1 MKCRSLNAAVIF
13 SVALTIASASG
24 ATIAQNQHQSTHNQS
39 SNMPYAGQQNRSI
52 TSLSADDQKALAN
65 GEGWGL
71 AKPAEL
77 NGVPGPAH
85 LLELGDKIGLSSEQ
99 VQQLQKLF
107 SDMKAQAVALG
118 NEYMA
123 AEKALDD
130 YFRSGS
136 FSDRELRNKVDQAEQ
151 ARANLRFLHLS
162 YHHRTLEVVTPAQVQ
177 QYNELR
183 GYSPKTINDPCV
195 NVPAGHDPVMF
206 RKHMGCD

>member
-1 MKCRSLNAAVIF
+1 MIRRFLLPSTAAIAIGMAS
-13 SVALTIASASG
+13 SVVH
-24 ATIAQNQHQSTHNQS
+24 AQMQHQAAQSTPS
-39 SNMPYAGQQNRSI
+39 PYAGQQTRTI
-52 TSLSADDQKALAN
+52 TSLSADDQKALSN

-85 LLELGDKIGLSSEQ
+85 LLELADKIGLSSSQ
-99 VQQLQKLF
+99 VDQLNKLF
-107 SDMKAQAVALG
+107 KDMKVQAIALG

-130 YFRSGS
+130 YFRSGNL
-136 FSDRELRNKVDQAEQ
+136 SDRALRGVVDQAEQ

-162 YHHRTLEVVTPAQVQ
+162 YHHRTLDVVTPEQVK

-183 GYSPKTINDPCV
+183 GYANVVDDPCA

-206 RKHMGCD
+206 RKHMGCK

>member
-1 MKCRSLNAAVIF
+1 MIRRFLLSGTTAIAIGLAS
-13 SVALTIASASG
+13 SVAH
-24 ATIAQNQHQSTHNQS
+24 AQMQHQAAQPTPS
-39 SNMPYAGQQNRSI
+39 PYAGQQTRTI
-52 TSLSADDQKALAN
+52 TSLSADDQKALSN

-85 LLELGDKIGLSSEQ
+85 LLELADKIGLSSSQVEQ
-99 VQQLQKLF
+99 LNKLF
-107 SDMKAQAVALG
+107 KDMKVQAIALG

-123 AEKALDD
+123 AEKAIDD
-130 YFRSGS
+130 YFRSGNL
-136 FSDRELRNKVDQAEQ
+136 SDRALREVVDQAEQ

-162 YHHRTLEVVTPAQVQ
+162 YHHRTLDVVTPEQVQ

-183 GYSPKTINDPCV
+183 GYANVVNDPCA

-206 RKHMGCD
+206 RKHMGCK

>member
-1 MKCRSLNAAVIF
+1 MKLSPVCHAL
-13 SVALTIASASG
+13 ALTVVLASG
-24 ATIAQNQHQSTHNQS
+24 PTFAQMQHQGSHSQS
-39 SNMPYAGQQNRSI
+39 ANAPYAGQQNRAI

-77 NGVPGPAH
+77 NGAPGPAH
-85 LLELGDKIGLSSEQ
+85 LLELADKIGLSTEQ

-107 SDMKAQAVALG
+107 TDMKAQAIALG

-123 AEKALDD
+123 AEKAIDD

-136 FSDRELRNKVDQAEQ
+136 FSDRELRAKVDQAER

-162 YHHRTLEVVTPAQVQ
+162 YHHRTLDVVTPEQVK
-177 QYNELR
+177 QYNQLR
-183 GYSPKTINDPCV
+183 GYSAKVIDDPCA
-195 NVPAGHDPVMF
+195 NVPAGHDPAMF
-206 RKHMGCD
+206 RKHMGCN

>member
-1 MKCRSLNAAVIF
+1 MRSLPLCGAVI
-13 SVALTIASASG
+13 LTCTMLHG
-24 ATIAQNQHQSTHNQS
+24 TVQAQA
-39 SNMPYAGQQNRSI
+39 PYAGQQNRAI
-52 TSLSADDQKALAN
+52 TSLSADDQKAIAN

-85 LLELGDKIGLSSEQ
+85 LLELAKQIGLTPEQIEQ
-99 VQQLQKLF
+99 VQRLF
-107 SDMKAQAVALG
+107 KDMKAQAIALG

-123 AEKALDD
+123 AEKAIDD
-130 YFRSGS
+130 YFRGGRLN
-136 FSDRELRNKVDQAEQ
+136 DRTLRDLVDRAEQ

-162 YHHRTLEVVTPAQVQ
+162 YHHRTMDVVTPEQVK

-183 GYSPKTINDPCV
+183 GYSQQVINDPCA

-206 RKHMGCD
+206 RKHMGCK

>member
-1 MKCRSLNAAVIF
+1 MRYLLWRSALAVAVGIF
-13 SVALTIASASG
+13 TST
-24 ATIAQNQHQSTHNQS
+24 AQAQMQHQGAHNPQS
-39 SNMPYAGQQNRSI
+39 AGDQAPYAGQQNRAI
-52 TSLSADDQKALAN
+52 TSLSADDQKAIAN

-85 LLELGDKIGLSSEQ
+85 LLELADKIGLSPEQ
-99 VQQLQKLF
+99 VEKLQQLF
-107 SDMKAQAVALG
+107 TDMKTQAIALG

-123 AEKALDD
+123 AEKAIDD

-136 FSDRELRNKVDQAEQ
+136 FSDRVLREKVDRAEQ

-162 YHHRTLEVVTPAQVQ
+162 YHHRTLDVVTPQQ
-177 QYNELR
+177 IKQYNELR
-183 GYSPKTINDPCV
+183 GYSQTVINDPCA

-206 RKHMGCD
+206 RKHMGCN